1 MLESRTVAEKTAKMH
16 LVTDQEYREF
26 VRTHEHVVI
35 EKIKVG
41 VGREWKIGKYAPNQG
56 YKPEGTTVWSFP
68 DRGDWATHVGNYRG
82 NFSPFIPRNLIEKYT
97 TKGNLVLDQMVGSGT
112 TLVECKLLQRDA
124 IGMDINP
131 DAIMVA
137 RDRLNFSYKSL
148 DRDLGQDYA
157 EPKIRTYVGDA
168 RSLDKIEG
176 NSVDLIITHPPYAY
190 IIGYSKDKIEGDV
203 SRLRRLSDYSE
214 AMGKIADESYRVL
227 KGGKYCAILIGDTRK
242 HRHYIPIAIR
252 VMQEFLNAGFILKE
266 DIIKLQ
272 HNVSTNRGRWRGA
285 YYDFYKI
292 MHEHLFVFRKPL
304 EQEKL
309 TQFKLSAKWW

>member
-1 MLESRTVAEKTAKMH
+1 MLQEKVGEISAGMRLITHQDYKGYVNAHQYVTIGRTKVSIGKNW
-16 LVTDQEYREF
+16 
-26 VRTHEHVVI
+26 
-35 EKIKVG
+35 KIK
-41 VGREWKIGKYAPNQG
+41 KYAPNES

-68 DRGDWATHVGNYRG
+68 DRGEWATHVGNYRG
-82 NFSPFIPRNLIEKYT
+82 NFSPFIPRNLIQKYT
-97 TKGNLVLDQMVGSGT
+97 AKGDLVLDQMVGSGT
-112 TLVECKLLQRDA
+112 TLVECKLLQRNA
-124 IGMDINP
+124 IGVDINP

-137 RDRLNFSYKSL
+137 LDRLNFSYKSL
-148 DRDLGQDYA
+148 DRDLDQDYD

-168 RSLDKIEG
+168 RSLNKIDG